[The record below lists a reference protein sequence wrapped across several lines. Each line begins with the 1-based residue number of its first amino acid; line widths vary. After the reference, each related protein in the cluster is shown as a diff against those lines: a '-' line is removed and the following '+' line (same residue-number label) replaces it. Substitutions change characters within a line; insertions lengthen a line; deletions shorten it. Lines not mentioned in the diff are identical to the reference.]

1 MLTRADLPHLL
12 YTDITALTDQ
22 LVREF
27 PEVVSVETIGQTWQQ
42 RPLRALT
49 IDARK
54 LMAEKGVKP
63 IEVQPLNQT
72 ALAEE
77 DARRK
82 EKSDDGLS
90 EEELIEKN
98 DDNMRAERKEEA
110 VKNKAFDE
118 VPDDTKADAIADQLG
133 MEMVQMHAS
142 GIFGSSATNTDDSLY
157 DLTAEMSEQHDAEKA
172 EDDEQAAKSVKQK
185 ELQEQAT
192 EQIMAGEA
200 PAQGAAALAEKEVKK
215 TPVQE
220 ESDTAMLR

>member
-1 MLTRADLPHLL
+1 MQSPK
-12 YTDITALTDQ
+12 
-22 LVREF
+22 
-27 PEVVSVETIGQTWQQ
+27 SSW
-42 RPLRALT
+42 
-49 IDARK
+49 
-54 LMAEKGVKP
+54 
-63 IEVQPLNQT
+63 
-72 ALAEE
+72 
-77 DARRK
+77 RK

-90 EEELIEKN
+90 EEELLEKN

-142 GIFGSSATNTDDSLY
+142 GIFGSSAGNTDDSLY

-215 TPVQE
+215 TPVPE